1 MEPAD
6 RPPQMPGAAAAL
18 AREAL
23 LQAAPASGAAPRG
36 TDAAFEALQPT
47 TQPPGSAAALA
58 HDALQQAAAPLAPG
72 AAAAHA
78 REALAAPTTQPGTA
92 AALARE
98 ALATSAQPGAAAA
111 SARALQKARATPS
124 APLLPR
130 SPLPPLPPLQQHWPP
145 RPPQIIDFDDD
156 EDDEDD
162 DRRCCC
168 CCRRGHQPDDVFSRK
183 WLKRLCFLHIV
194 LGFALFWLL
203 ALAVVLFPNT
213 TTFGEVAG
221 LPFRVAA
228 RCLACGLVA
237 LTALR
242 VPLDARE
249 LNATLPKAAAAKV
262 LDVVASS
269 FVWAALVPAFV
280 RTYVAAAAKDQSA
293 WMVGLLCFVSF
304 VTDVAGVCVAWV
316 AVTPLCCGELLPIA
330 AREEALDGEYY
341 DDDADREDIIVEIG
355 SLLATPRGGATEM
368 V

>member
-1 MEPAD
+1 MEPED
-6 RPPQMPGAAAAL
+6 GPLHPL
-18 AREAL
+18 
-23 LQAAPASGAAPRG
+23 
-36 TDAAFEALQPT
+36 
-47 TQPPGSAAALA
+47 GSAAALA
-58 HDALQQAAAPLAPG
+58 RDALRAAPAQSHG
-72 AAAAHA
+72 AAARA
-78 REALAAPTTQPGTA
+78 REALQQQAAPVGAA

-111 SARALQKARATPS
+111 SAREALQKARATPRAQVPPIATPS
-124 APLLPR
+124 APPLPR
-130 SPLPPLPPLQQHWPP
+130 SPVPPLPPLQQHWPP
-145 RPPQIIDFDDD
+145 RPPQIIDFDDEEEE
-156 EDDEDD
+156 EDYD

-203 ALAVVLFPNT
+203 VLAVVLFPNT

-262 LDVVASS
+262 LDVVLSLY
-269 FVWAALVPAFV
+269 VWAALVPAFV

-293 WMVGLLCFVSF
+293 WMVGLLCFFSF

-341 DDDADREDIIVEIG
+341 DDDADREDIIVKIG